1 MASLHISLSDE
12 MRSFV
17 DQQVHGGAYHNHSE
31 YVRDLIRHDQER
43 RARQRVDA
51 LLLEG
56 LESGD
61 PTPLTDTDWQEIR
74 AEVHARA
81 SQRLGKAG

>member
-1 MASLHISLSDE
+1 MASLHISLPDE

-17 DQQVHGGAYHNHSE
+17 DEQVHGGRYHNHSE

-43 RARQRVDA
+43 QARERIDA

-56 LESGD
+56 LESGEPRALEAD
-61 PTPLTDTDWQEIR
+61 DWQALREE
-74 AEVHARA
+74 ALARA
-81 SQRLGKAG
+81 GRQPGV

>member
-17 DQQVHGGAYHNHSE
+17 DEQVHGGRYHNHSE
-31 YVRDLIRHDQER
+31 YVRDLIRHDQDRKARER
-43 RARQRVDA
+43 IDA

-56 LESGD
+56 LESGE
-61 PTPLTDTDWQEIR
+61 PRPLTAEDWR
-74 AEVHARA
+74 ALREEALART
-81 SQRLGKAG
+81 SRKPST

>member
-1 MASLHISLSDE
+1 MASLHVSLSDE

-17 DQQVHGGAYHNHSE
+17 DQQVQGGAYHNHSE

-43 RARQRVDA
+43 KARERVDA

-56 LESGD
+56 LASGE
-61 PTPLTDTDWQEIR
+61 PKALTSEDWQEIR
-74 AEVHARA
+74 EEVRARTA
-81 SQRLGKAG
+81 RRVESSG

>member
-12 MRSFV
+12 MRAFV
-17 DQQVHGGAYHNHSE
+17 DRQVGGGAYHNHSE

-43 RARQRVDA
+43 QARERVNA

-56 LESGD
+56 LESGE
-61 PTPLTDTDWQEIR
+61 PTTLSSDDWREIR
-74 AEVHARA
+74 EEVRARA
-81 SQRLGKAG
+81 AKRAATDP

>member
-12 MRSFV
+12 MRTFV
-17 DQQVHGGAYHNHSE
+17 DDQVRSGTYHNHSE

-43 RARQRVDA
+43 KVREQVDA

-56 LESGD
+56 LNSGQ
-61 PTPLTDTDWQEIR
+61 PAPLTADDWQQIR
-74 AEVHARA
+74 EQVRARA
-81 SQRLGKAG
+81 LRRGESAG

>member
-17 DQQVHGGAYHNHSE
+17 DEQVRGGRYHNHSE

-43 RARQRVDA
+43 RTRDRIEA

-56 LESGD
+56 LESG
-61 PTPLTDTDWQEIR
+61 PAQPLTADDWQAIR
-74 AEVHARA
+74 DEARE
-81 SQRLGKAG
+81 RLVRKQGS

>member
-17 DQQVHGGAYHNHSE
+17 DQQVRGGAYHNHSE
-31 YVRDLIRHDQER
+31 YVRDLIRHDQQR
-43 RARQRVDA
+43 KARERVDA

-56 LESGD
+56 LASGE
-61 PTPLTDTDWQEIR
+61 PAPLTEGDWQEIR
-74 AEVHARA
+74 AEVRDRA
-81 SQRLGKAG
+81 AGRLAGRE

>member
-12 MRSFV
+12 MRTFV
-17 DQQVHGGAYHNHSE
+17 DEQVRGGAYHNHSE

-43 RARQRVDA
+43 KAREQVDA

-56 LESGD
+56 LNSGQ
-61 PTPLTDTDWQEIR
+61 PAPLTADDWQQIR
-74 AEVHARA
+74 EQVRARA
-81 SQRLGKAG
+81 LRRGESAG